1 LVSRKVTYSVVISQA
16 LVTKSSGVYT
26 SSKAIHLSEINAA
39 ITPDTP
45 VGSMPFNTSNEL
57 LKNATVA

>member
-1 LVSRKVTYSVVISQA
+1 MYLNVSLNSLITQA
-16 LVTKSSGVYT
+16 LVTKSSGLYT

-45 VGSMPFNTSNEL
+45 VGSMAFITSNEL